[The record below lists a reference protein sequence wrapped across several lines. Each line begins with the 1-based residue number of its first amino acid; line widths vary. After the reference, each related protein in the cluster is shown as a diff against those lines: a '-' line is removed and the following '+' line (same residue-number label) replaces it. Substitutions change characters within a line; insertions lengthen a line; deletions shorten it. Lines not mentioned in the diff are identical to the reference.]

1 MNSKQR
7 KQRAIDAQI
16 DFYLA
21 YEEFKTLVQQY
32 EKGLATADLVAEAYA
47 YKERMKAIWHA
58 AWG

>member
-21 YEEFKTLVQQY
+21 YEEFMTLIRKY
-32 EKGLATADLVAEAYA
+32 EKGLATANQVVEAYA

-58 AWG
+58 A